1 MAVMSRHLSPEI
13 AERFA
18 ARQLPPNELLET
30 AQHLT
35 LCEECRAKVR
45 EAGKVRTT
53 TEFIRNDLQREP
65 LTHLSYEQLA
75 GYVDEALDRVD
86 RDIVT
91 NHLAYCVTCADE
103 VRELSLLRDSLST
116 YPQARQTESLQPN
129 FWKRIAAFFSL
140 KPARI
145 TIASLALLLI
155 ATTVYFLVR
164 PAKEQM
170 IATSTKTDEPAKPA
184 PDSNSKPLSG
194 TESVPTESGKAEKSS
209 STSIA
214 QMSVPPA
221 YEKIVNQALTEGRI
235 TTPAAIRELSGR
247 QSNLMSRKESNTP
260 FALLAPVGTVIQ
272 ASRPTLRWKALPG
285 ASHYKVFIL
294 DENFNLV
301 QESKEL
307 TTTAWQTA
315 EPLKHGSVY
324 LWQVTAIVDGKE
336 ITAPAAPMPEAR
348 FKILDGAKAKELEE
362 LKQNGNLPHLILG
375 TIYAHN
381 GLLEDAEREL
391 QLAASEK
398 QDTAVARKLLQS
410 LKRIRQ

>member
-1 MAVMSRHLSPEI
+1 MLRHLSPEI
-13 AERFA
+13 VERFA
-18 ARQLPPNELLET
+18 TRQLPPNELLET

-35 LCEECRAKVR
+35 LCEECRTKVR
-45 EAGKVRTT
+45 EAERVRTT
-53 TEFIRNDLQREP
+53 TEFIRDDLQREP

-75 GYVDEALDRVD
+75 GYVDEALNRVD

-91 NHLAYCVTCADE
+91 NHLAYCTVCANE
-103 VRELSLLRDSLST
+103 IRELSLLRDSLST
-116 YPQARQTESLQPN
+116 YPQAIQPESIQPN
-129 FWKRIAAFFSL
+129 FWQRLAAFFSL
-140 KPARI
+140 KQARVAA
-145 TIASLALLLI
+145 ASLALLLI
-155 ATTVYFLVR
+155 AVAVFFLIK

-184 PDSNSKPLSG
+184 PDGNSKSLAG
-194 TESVPTESGKAEKSS
+194 TESVPNESEKAGKSL
-209 STSIA
+209 SIV
-214 QMSVPPA
+214 QMSLPPA
-221 YEKIVNQALTEGRI
+221 YKKIVNQALTEGRI
-235 TTPAAIRELSGR
+235 TAPAAIRELSGK

-272 ASRPTLRWKALPG
+272 SSRPTLRWKPLSG
-285 ASHYKVFIL
+285 TSHYKVFIL

-307 TTTAWQTA
+307 STTAWQTT
-315 EPLKHGSVY
+315 EPLKRGSVY
-324 LWQVTAIVDGKE
+324 LWEVTAIVDGKE

-348 FKILDGAKAKELEE
+348 FKILDSTKAKELEE
-362 LKQNGNLPHLILG
+362 LKQHGNLPHLILG

-398 QDTAVARKLLQS
+398 QDTAVARKLLQC